1 MNKIM
6 TILGAILF
14 ASLTFTSFGSNDV
27 DVCRCLFEP
36 GDSQYMQDN
45 NDACRD
51 AISEEIGVDNWEEV
65 NMSENPEVSAKF
77 DALASRCR

>member
-1 MNKIM
+1 M

-14 ASLTFTSFGSNDV
+14 ASLIFTSCGGSSNNV

-36 GDSQYMQDN
+36 GDSNYMQEN

-51 AISEEIGVDNWEEV
+51 AISKEIGVDNWEKV
-65 NMSENPEVSAKF
+65 NMSENPDVSAKF